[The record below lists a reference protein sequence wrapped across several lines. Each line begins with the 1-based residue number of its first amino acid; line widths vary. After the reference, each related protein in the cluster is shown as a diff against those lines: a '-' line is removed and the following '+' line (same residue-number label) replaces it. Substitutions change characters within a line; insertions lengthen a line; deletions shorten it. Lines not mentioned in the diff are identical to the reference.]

1 MKTNILKRLIPYLKL
16 HKKSLVILTLAA
28 LVGNVLGLLGPYIIG
43 RGINLIKF
51 KMDTEDLKKLGILIA
66 ILLGIY
72 LISALLNLLQNVT
85 INRISQNIVYHMR
98 KEGFEK
104 VHRFSLKFIDRTSH
118 GDMMSI
124 LINDVDNISNS
135 LSQIGTQIVVSGLI
149 IIIVL
154 GIMTCISPLLTFI
167 QLLLVVISGCV
178 LRILVKKSREKMREQ
193 QSNLGKLSGYIE
205 EMLLGQM
212 EVKAFSY
219 EEIGERKF
227 KKLNQKYRESAV
239 KAFFY
244 GGFNYPTLNYIGNI
258 SYSVILILGAYL
270 ILQGKMTVGGI
281 STFII
286 YSRMFNRPIANIS
299 DFYTII
305 QSVLVSAER
314 YFALMDQ
321 PEERETGE
329 KILDPEKILGDVQFE
344 NVNFAYNENEM
355 VLKNLNFSVEHG
367 KKIALVGPTGA
378 GKTTVINL
386 LMRFYEV
393 SSGRIYLDGMNIQ
406 NYSRESYRKL
416 FGMVLQDTWLFN
428 GTILENIK
436 YGNPEISQ
444 EKIVE
449 VCKMLGAHEFI
460 VHLKDGYLTVLDE
473 ENNDILSQGQK
484 QLITIVRAVVGN
496 PKILILD
503 EATSGIDT
511 RTEHKI
517 QKAMD
522 IISQKRTTFVIAHR
536 LSTIKNS
543 DLILVIKDGKI
554 IEKGN
559 HSELLKQEGFYR
571 DLYTKQFEN

>member
-1 MKTNILKRLIPYLKL
+1 
-16 HKKSLVILTLAA
+16 
-28 LVGNVLGLLGPYIIG
+28 
-43 RGINLIKF
+43 
-51 KMDTEDLKKLGILIA
+51 
-66 ILLGIY
+66 
-72 LISALLNLLQNVT
+72 
-85 INRISQNIVYHMR
+85 
-98 KEGFEK
+98 
-104 VHRFSLKFIDRTSH
+104 
-118 GDMMSI
+118 
-124 LINDVDNISNS
+124 
-135 LSQIGTQIVVSGLI
+135 
-149 IIIVL
+149 
-154 GIMTCISPLLTFI
+154 
-167 QLLLVVISGCV
+167 
-178 LRILVKKSREKMREQ
+178 
-193 QSNLGKLSGYIE
+193 
-205 EMLLGQM
+205 
-212 EVKAFSY
+212 
-219 EEIGERKF
+219 
-227 KKLNQKYRESAV
+227 
-239 KAFFY
+239 
-244 GGFNYPTLNYIGNI
+244 
-258 SYSVILILGAYL
+258 
-270 ILQGKMTVGGI
+270 
-281 STFII
+281 
-286 YSRMFNRPIANIS
+286 MFNRPIANIS

-329 KILDPEKILGDVQFE
+329 KILDPEKILGDIQFE
-344 NVNFAYNENEM
+344 DVNFAYNENEM

-393 SSGRIYLDGMNIQ
+393 SSGRIYLDGMSIQ

-428 GTILENIK
+428 GTILENIR

-444 EKIVE
+444 EEIVE

-460 VHLKDGYLTVLDE
+460 IHLKDGYLTILDE

-522 IISQKRTTFVIAHR
+522 IISQKRTTFIIAHR

-571 DLYTKQFEN
+571 ELYTKQFEN